1 MRIQKSNHEAQF
13 RSRQILL
20 HRERGL
26 TFVELLVAIS
36 IAAAVLTVAVLAYQ
50 SIGQSKN
57 RLAAY
62 NAVQLPAGVMD
73 NFYGTDSL
81 YVQTYFAP
89 NYYRAVEAEILRD
102 KFYEDLDYSNAV
114 FCLART
120 GRSTIR
126 PISIPVTTTFD
137 LRTLDTPEAFRE
149 FLEDEIPTSSTVFT
163 AYRGKADATNLSVFI
178 LMPSDSATE
187 LTVRAV
193 YELDFVPTTNPSGT
207 YASVRRY
214 QGATCTDFYDIFY
227 PTPNLPAQLNRA
239 FSPVVVNFERE
250 ARLNVT
256 EGANTDR
263 FKVAAH
269 RPFYVSWWPDPASL
283 TLESSGPP
291 NLDTANARDAYA
303 SMVDRTSFFFTFP
316 MFPSL

>member
-1 MRIQKSNHEAQF
+1 MRILPKNHEAQF
-13 RSRQILL
+13 RLRRIL
-20 HRERGL
+20 HRQERGL

-36 IAAAVLTVAVLAYQ
+36 IAAAVLTVAVMSYQ
-50 SIGQSKN
+50 AIGQSKD
-57 RLAAY
+57 RLGTY
-62 NAVQLPAGVMD
+62 DAVQLPAGVMED
-73 NFYGTDSL
+73 FYGTDSA
-81 YVQTYFAP
+81 YVRTYFAP
-89 NYYRAVEAEILRD
+89 NYRRAAEAEILRD
-102 KFYEDLDYSNAV
+102 KFYEDLEYSNAV

-126 PISIPVTTTFD
+126 PLSIPVTTSFD

-149 FLEDEIPTSSTVFT
+149 FLADAVPTSAAVFT
-163 AYRGKADATNLSVFI
+163 TYRGTTTATNLSIFI
-178 LMPSDSATE
+178 LMPSDSSTE

-214 QGATCTDFYDIFY
+214 QGDTCTDFYDIFY
-227 PTPNLPAQLNRA
+227 ATPDLPDELNRA
-239 FSPVVVNFERE
+239 FAPVVVNFERE

-256 EGANTDR
+256 EGVQIDR
-263 FKVAAH
+263 FKVAAN
-269 RPFYVSWWPDPASL
+269 RPLYFVWWPDPATI

-291 NLDTANARDAYA
+291 NLETANARDAYA
-303 SMVDRTSFFFTFP
+303 SMVDRTAFFLTFP